1 MIWSIFASTVSTL
14 RFIISTLLPTV
25 PPLPSRSLKV
35 AATFVG
41 PKLSRSTQC
50 RITHEAARLPG
61 LYRFVPVVG
70 PDQTC
75 KAAHGSD
82 VERHVYRV
90 VAVTR

>member
-1 MIWSIFASTVSTL
+1 MIWSIFDCLDPALHRLDVVIHRPAL
-14 RFIISTLLPTV
+14 AIQV
-25 PPLPSRSLKV
+25 PEV

-41 PKLSRSTQC
+41 PKLNRSTRC
-50 RITHEAARLPG
+50 RITHEAARLSG
-61 LYRFVPVVG
+61 LYRFVPVRG